1 MNKKTVEYKTKSIK
15 LLGELLNN
23 KRKRLTLD
31 FPKLGKEIGVPSQIL
46 WRLWAKQTL
55 PGNEHLS
62 KILAY
67 LGVSFDLIFNNRGE
81 EISLF
86 TFVDHKQ
93 MVRHFVGKDETLDA
107 EGKEFLIEYF
117 DFVFDKLVK

>member
-1 MNKKTVEYKTKSIK
+1 MRKKTVEYKTKSIK

-23 KRKRLTLD
+23 KRKRLNLD
-31 FPKLGKEIGVPSQIL
+31 FPTLGKEVGVPSQIL

-55 PGNEHLS
+55 PGTEHLG

-67 LGVSFDLIFNNRGE
+67 VGVSFDLIFNNKGAE
-81 EISLF
+81 VSLF
-86 TFVDHKQ
+86 TFGDHKQ

-107 EGKEFLIEYF
+107 EGKKFLISYF
-117 DFVFDKLVK
+117 DFIFDKLVK